1 MSTVTDDQIIA
12 DQAKQIYVLEKL
24 CKQYLENV
32 RTVNKML
39 YCIGGP
45 LNDNKYQYNKE
56 QLQIFFRIVETLELV
71 TEDED
76 DRQER

>member
-1 MSTVTDDQIIA
+1 MKHTDELIA

-32 RTVNKML
+32 RTVNKMI

-45 LNDNKYQYNKE
+45 LNDNKLQYNKE
-56 QLQIFFRIVETLELV
+56 QLQIFFRIVEELEMV
-71 TEDED
+71 EDFD
-76 DRQER
+76 DEE

>member
-1 MSTVTDDQIIA
+1 MSTITDDQIIA
-12 DQAKQIYVLEKL
+12 DQAKRIYVLEQL

-39 YCIGGP
+39 CCIGGP
-45 LNDNKYQYNKE
+45 LNDNKHQYNKE

-76 DRQER
+76 DRQIR